1 MSYSERMPLR
11 RSSISEE
18 EIETV
23 IVAGTETGIETGIEE
38 GTIVGE
44 TLI

>member
-1 MSYSERMPLR
+1 MSYSEMMPLR

-23 IVAGTETGIETGIEE
+23 IVAGTETGSETGIEE

-44 TLI
+44 ILI